1 MEHKILFANCN
12 RENGPTFLVFPL
24 FLGIFQWDELTKHV
38 PVTAQLEILE
48 MLTKWKVPITIN
60 FALIGYSTPPP
71 LKFMIDGIQKPKISS
86 KFTKHAARYNEF
98 SSNSF
103 NNVILLS
110 FQVTYDNGQRP
121 KG

>member
-1 MEHKILFANCN
+1 MESAHYNLHS
-12 RENGPTFLVFPL
+12 
-24 FLGIFQWDELTKHV
+24 LG
-38 PVTAQLEILE
+38 
-48 MLTKWKVPITIN
+48 
-60 FALIGYSTPPP
+60 TPPP

>member
-12 RENGPTFLVFPL
+12 RENGPTFLDFPL

-38 PVTAQLEILE
+38 PVTAQLEIPE
-48 MLTKWKVPITIN
+48 MLTKWKVPITICIN
-60 FALIGYSTPPP
+60 WVPQPTQ
-71 LKFMIDGIQKPKISS
+71 MIDGIQKPKIPS
-86 KFTKHAARYNEF
+86 KFTKRAARYNKF

-103 NNVILLS
+103 NNVILLI

>member
-12 RENGPTFLVFPL
+12 WENGPTFLDFPL

-38 PVTAQLEILE
+38 PVTAQTEIPE
-48 MLTKWKVPITIN
+48 MLTKWKLPITI
-60 FALIGYSTPPP
+60 FALTGYPTPTQ
-71 LKFMIDGIQKPKISS
+71 MIDGIQKPKISS
-86 KFTKHAARYNEF
+86 KFTKRAARYNEF